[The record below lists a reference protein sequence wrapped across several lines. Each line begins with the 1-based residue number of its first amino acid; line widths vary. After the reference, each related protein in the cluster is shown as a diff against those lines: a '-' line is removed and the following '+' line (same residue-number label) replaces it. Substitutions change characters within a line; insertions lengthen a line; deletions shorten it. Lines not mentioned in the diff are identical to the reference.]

1 MPKKITILKL
11 AKPAKKDINQE
22 LQWIGHSLGLFSV
35 RDKDKSCFRI
45 FIELLKAAKHKEM
58 LSSDEIALRLEL
70 TRGTIIHHINKLMNS
85 GLVIQER
92 RRYMLRVEK
101 LSYLIEELHHD
112 LEDACRSIREV
123 AYDIDKWLG
132 L

>member
-1 MPKKITILKL
+1 MPKKITILRIS
-11 AKPAKKDINQE
+11 KPKRNINDE
-22 LQWIGHSLGLFSV
+22 LQWLGNSLGLFSI

-45 FIELLKAAKHKEM
+45 FLELLKSAKQRQQ

-92 RRYMLRVEK
+92 QKYMLRVEK
-101 LSYLIEELHHD
+101 LSHLIEELHRD
-112 LEDACRSIREV
+112 MANACKDIREV
-123 AYDIDKWLG
+123 AKDIDNWLG

>member
-1 MPKKITILKL
+1 KKITILRL
-11 AKPAKKDINQE
+11 SKPERNINDE
-22 LQWIGHSLGLFSV
+22 LQWLGNSLGLFSI

-45 FIELLKAAKHKEM
+45 FLELLKSSKQRTS

-85 GLVIQER
+85 GLVIQEKQ
-92 RRYMLRVEK
+92 RYMLRVER
-101 LSYLIEELHHD
+101 LSNLIEELHRD
-112 LEDACRSIREV
+112 MARACKEIREV
-123 AYDIDKWLG
+123 AKDIDNWLG

>member
-1 MPKKITILKL
+1 MPKKITILRL
-11 AKPAKKDINQE
+11 SKPNRNINDE
-22 LQWIGHSLGLFSV
+22 LQWLGNSLGLFSI

-45 FIELLKAAKHKEM
+45 FLELLKSAKQRQQ

-92 RRYMLRVEK
+92 QKYMLRVEK
-101 LSYLIEELHHD
+101 LSHLIEELHRD
-112 LEDACRSIREV
+112 MANACKDIREV
-123 AYDIDKWLG
+123 AKDIDTWLG